1 MVAKFKC
8 AEKAV
13 NVSSHYT
20 ESQINELEDQQELE
34 KREKIMRGNVS
45 SRGTNLRYLNKLEW
59 KFQKKEK
66 ITIGKKQ

>member
-13 NVSSHYT
+13 NVSSHYA

-45 SRGTNLRYLNKLEW
+45 SRGTNLGYLNKLEW